1 MVRPY
6 RSVNRRQIAVGH
18 TYGRMTVVSSAG
30 RNRHGNLLW
39 LCRCSCGVEKV
50 SLGCN
55 LLSGSPSCGCH
66 KKEILTDRNTK
77 HGLSGLAEY
86 SIWLGMRQRCQNPD
100 NRDYGSYGGRGIRVC
115 QRWSRFEN
123 FISDMGRRPSPT
135 HTLEREDN
143 DGHYSPDNCVWA
155 DRKTQSRNK
164 RNVPLYEFD
173 GSKKS
178 LAEWSELSG
187 VHVNTLRKRLSK
199 GWILQRAMSQPV
211 RPIKGVHY

>member
-30 RNRHGNLLW
+30 RNR
-39 LCRCSCGVEKV
+39 
-50 SLGCN
+50 
-55 LLSGSPSCGCH
+55 
-66 KKEILTDRNTK
+66 
-77 HGLSGLAEY
+77 
-86 SIWLGMRQRCQNPD
+86 
-100 NRDYGSYGGRGIRVC
+100 
-115 QRWSRFEN
+115 
-123 FISDMGRRPSPT
+123 
-135 HTLEREDN
+135 
-143 DGHYSPDNCVWA
+143 HYSPDNCVWA

-199 GWILQRAMSQPV
+199 GWTLQRAMSQPV